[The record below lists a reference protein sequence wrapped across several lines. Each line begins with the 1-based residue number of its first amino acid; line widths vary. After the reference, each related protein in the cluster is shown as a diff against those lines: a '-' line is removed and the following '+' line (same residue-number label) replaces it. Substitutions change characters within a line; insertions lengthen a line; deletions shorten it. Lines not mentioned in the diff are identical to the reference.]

1 MNGMLE
7 ALAYAIARGIAR
19 AWFEVKAEQSLA
31 LEEKP
36 DADDRRR
43 AANFAG
49 AIGRV
54 RSESQGNSG
63 FLDPTQGGK

>member
-19 AWFEVKAEQSLA
+19 AWFEVKAEQTIA
-31 LEEKP
+31 IEEKP
-36 DADDRRR
+36 DAEDRRR

-54 RSESQGNSG
+54 RPEQEGNPR
-63 FLDPTQGGK
+63 FLDPTQGK

>member
-19 AWFEVKAEQSLA
+19 AWFEVKAEQTLA
-31 LEEKP
+31 IEEKP

-49 AIGRV
+49 AIERV
-54 RSESQGNSG
+54 RSEPQGDPR
-63 FLDPTQGGK
+63 FLDPTQGK